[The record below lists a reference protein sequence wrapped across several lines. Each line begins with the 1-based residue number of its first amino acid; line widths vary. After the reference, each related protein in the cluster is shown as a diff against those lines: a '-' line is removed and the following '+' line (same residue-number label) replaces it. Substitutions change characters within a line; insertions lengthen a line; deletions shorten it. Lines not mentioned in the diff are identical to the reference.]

1 MTAVC
6 KKDVSTMSKTVWKPG
21 TLLNPVPLAMVSC
34 GTMEKPN
41 IITIAW
47 TGIIN
52 SDPAMT
58 YISVRPS
65 RYSHPIIKGSG
76 EFAINLTTSALV
88 RAADFC
94 GVKSGKDVDKFAK
107 MHLTPVPASMI
118 SAPLIDES
126 PVSLEC
132 RVTEIKSL
140 GTHDMFLAEILCV
153 DVDDKYI
160 DEKGK
165 LMLHKSG
172 LITYSHGEYFALG
185 KRLGS
190 FGYTVRKKPKSTKA
204 HK

>member
-1 MTAVC
+1 
-6 KKDVSTMSKTVWKPG
+6 MSKTVWKAG
-21 TLLNPVPLAMVSC
+21 TLLAPVPLAMVTC

-47 TGIIN
+47 TGIVN
-52 SDPAMT
+52 SYPAMT

-65 RYSHPIIKGSG
+65 RYSHAIIKESG
-76 EFAINLTTSALV
+76 EFAINLTTSALI

-94 GVKSGKDVDKFAK
+94 GVKSGEKVDKFAK
-107 MHLTPVPASMI
+107 MHLTPAAASMI
-118 SAPLIDES
+118 GAPLIEES

-160 DEKGK
+160 DENGK
-165 LMLHKSG
+165 LLLHKSS
-172 LITYSHGEYFALG
+172 LAAYSHGEYFALG

-190 FGYTVRKKPKSTKA
+190 FGYSVKKKPKNPKENR
-204 HK
+204 